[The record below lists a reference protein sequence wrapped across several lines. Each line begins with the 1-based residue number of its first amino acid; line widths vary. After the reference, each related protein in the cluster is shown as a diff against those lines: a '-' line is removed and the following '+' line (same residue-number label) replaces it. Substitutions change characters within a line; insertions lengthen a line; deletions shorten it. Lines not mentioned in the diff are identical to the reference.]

1 MEIQEKN
8 IESNKGKK
16 LITMRQLILLLFS
29 LFLIFL
35 GFIVGRESN
44 IIEEKNDLKVYING
58 EEQVFRNSSGHKVY
72 PILKDDQI
80 YIPVSG
86 LGSFLGY
93 MTIQNDENNIYLY
106 EIEEQINNK
115 IIEGFSTE
123 TFDGKKIDDSIFS
136 EADYTVLMLWAT
148 WCKYCKAEIEDFRS
162 LSSYLEK
169 NNIQILSLPIDAPV
183 LGDKNNLTSEFRSQV
198 EKITNGVSIKYT
210 IFRDTIISNRFLGNA
225 ISIPTLVIF
234 DNEGNMIKKIDF
246 DINSDDFIRI
256 FDAII
261 GEE

>member
-1 MEIQEKN
+1 MKNYRQLNLYLDRKENYMESQEKN

-93 MTIQNDENNIYLY
+93 MTIQNDENNIYLDGDGLIVSGTENTQNTWMDVKY
-106 EIEEQINNK
+106 DGVAVTPRNRKNSRIKCKRK
-115 IIEGFSTE
+115 IS
-123 TFDGKKIDDSIFS
+123 K
-136 EADYTVLMLWAT
+136 
-148 WCKYCKAEIEDFRS
+148 
-162 LSSYLEK
+162 
-169 NNIQILSLPIDAPV
+169 
-183 LGDKNNLTSEFRSQV
+183 
-198 EKITNGVSIKYT
+198 
-210 IFRDTIISNRFLGNA
+210 
-225 ISIPTLVIF
+225 
-234 DNEGNMIKKIDF
+234 
-246 DINSDDFIRI
+246 
-256 FDAII
+256 
-261 GEE
+261 